1 MRIQKERK
9 KGNQQS
15 SLTLKYDPL
24 TEQIAG
30 LLRRI
35 PRLGAPIAGI
45 YLWKPMMFNYMLVGA
60 TGTVL
65 NWFLYEIIVR
75 PLVYWFWGGTFL
87 GVTLV
92 TICVFLWN
100 FTWNK
105 RWSLKTDAQMMAMT
119 KQQLLNLKEKAEVLL
134 IQKRDFNG
142 KRVQS

>member
-1 MRIQKERK
+1 MK
-9 KGNQQS
+9 KKANQQS
-15 SLTLKYDPL
+15 SIMLKYDPL

-35 PRLGAPIAGI
+35 PRLGDPIAGI

-87 GVTLV
+87 GVTVV

-134 IQKRDFNG
+134 TQKRDFNG
-142 KRVQS
+142 KRV

>member
-1 MRIQKERK
+1 MRK

-15 SLTLKYDPL
+15 SIMLKYDPL

-35 PRLGAPIAGI
+35 PRLGNPIAGF

-87 GVTLV
+87 GITVV

-119 KQQLLNLKEKAEVLL
+119 KKQLLNLKEKAEFLL
-134 IQKRDFNG
+134 TQKRDFNG